1 MIYYNPATGG
11 FLDTVIHGTDLPEGI
26 VEVSSER
33 RGQII
38 AARADGQVIA
48 CSGGV
53 ISFQAAP
60 PAPAAVV
67 EEQERIWRDG
77 VMLRAAGLRDRH
89 RDQQELGLPTTL
101 KPDQFMSLL
110 LYIQQLRDWP
120 QAELFPGIEHR
131 PVPPTWLA
139 DLTP

>member
-11 FLDTVIHGTDLPEGI
+11 FLDTVIHGTDLPAGI
-26 VEVSSER
+26 VEVSTER

-38 AARADGQVIA
+38 AARADGQVIV
-48 CSGGV
+48 CEGGA

-101 KPDQFMSLL
+101 EPDQFMALL

-131 PVPPTWLA
+131 PVPPPWLA
-139 DLTP
+139 EQSQ